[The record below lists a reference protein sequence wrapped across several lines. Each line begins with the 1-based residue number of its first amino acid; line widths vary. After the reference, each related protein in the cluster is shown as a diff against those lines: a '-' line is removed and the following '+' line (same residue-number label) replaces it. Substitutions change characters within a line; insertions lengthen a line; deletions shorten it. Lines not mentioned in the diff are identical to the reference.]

1 MHLEKISTAEMIA
14 SMFNTDVSLKKTL
27 NMQTKDDLLSTC
39 RRLGIK
45 KVSRLNKPELVEQM
59 TRLLPKAVF
68 QKMHY
73 WDQPVFDLIQQIAA
87 NDSFYTLDSRL
98 HDDAAEYLLDE
109 GIGFTKTL
117 YEVDYLFLPSEIKDL
132 FLSLA
137 QEDFQKIINRN
148 TEVARLAKGLLYYYG
163 VLTAEELADFING
176 YLDRPLSEKLITAIV
191 AEIGFY
197 TWDIFFESGLFSD
210 LRLVDLEYIWEERQR
225 ISELNYRSFTK
236 SQIWRAGEPGFK
248 EQIPEGLALQK
259 FLANQGFQEEDTADV
274 TVVLFELVQNGVD
287 PLSIAAAAAEYLR
300 IESEP
305 ILETLTKLV
314 VNYYLAT
321 PSWVFKG
328 YSPDDFFQGRALLK
342 QPRPLV
348 DNVYDFTTKKKIG
361 RNAPCPCGSGLKFQ
375 HCCGKL

>member
-1 MHLEKISTAEMIA
+1 
-14 SMFNTDVSLKKTL
+14 MFNTDVSLKKTL